1 MIKHFERIE
10 GSFIEKIYGQERLA
24 YAHSDSSDLYAL
36 AEWAER
42 GGYPGSVILF
52 YDYANG
58 AVYRPFRKRK
68 NVLYS
73 NPAFADGAYWFLQGD
88 YGKRKVTLFSY
99 HPGEKPAEVTSFSVD
114 EVSLYNLRILGEKV
128 HVVSQNGE
136 TAECVYPERFTLS
149 LTPHQTVELI
159 ADGRVYLEEWVEEGW
174 DPENDCAT
182 EKYRFYHKVVV
193 KDFQGNT
200 LSEEV
205 GSITQAP
212 DGTYWIS

>member
-1 MIKHFERIE
+1 MIRRFERIE
-10 GSFIEKIYGQERLA
+10 GRYIEKIYGQERLA
-24 YAHSDSSDLYAL
+24 YAHTDSSDLYDL

-52 YDYANG
+52 YDYTNG
-58 AVYRPFRKRK
+58 AVYKPFRKRK
-68 NVLYS
+68 NVLYG

-88 YGKRKVTLFSY
+88 YGKKKVTLFSY
-99 HPGEKPAEVTSFSVD
+99 QPGEKPAEVTSFSTD

-136 TAECVYPERFTLS
+136 NAECVYPVHFSLA

-174 DPENDCAT
+174 DAEHDCAG
-182 EKYRFYHKVVV
+182 ENYSYYHKVIV
-193 KDFQGNT
+193 KDIDGTT

-205 GSITQAP
+205 GAITQAP

>member
-1 MIKHFERIE
+1 MIRRFERIE
-10 GSFIEKIYGQERLA
+10 GRYIEKIYGQERLA
-24 YAHSDSSDLYAL
+24 YAHTDSSDLYDL

-52 YDYANG
+52 YDYTNG
-58 AVYRPFRKRK
+58 AVYKPFRKRK
-68 NVLYS
+68 NVLYG

-88 YGKRKVTLFSY
+88 YGKKKVTLFSY
-99 HPGEKPAEVTSFSVD
+99 QPGEKPAEVTSFSTD

-136 TAECVYPERFTLS
+136 NAECVYPEHFSLT

-174 DPENDCAT
+174 DAEHDCAG
-182 EKYRFYHKVVV
+182 ENYRYYHKVIV
-193 KDFQGNT
+193 KDFDGTT

-205 GSITQAP
+205 GAITQAP